1 MEISKNL
8 LVDWVIPAPQ
18 TKNLKIAKE
27 ILLIF
32 SFAFFT
38 AICAKIKIEIGI
50 VPITA
55 QTLGVLLSGAL
66 LGSLRGTLSQ
76 FLYLLLGLF
85 GAPFFARGEGISYI
99 FSPTFGYI
107 VGFVFCTYIVGYL
120 AERGWTKNYF
130 LTFLAFILGNFFL
143 YIPGL
148 FYLASFVGFEK
159 VFQIGLLPFIPGDLF
174 KILLATY
181 LLPTLWKIFPSK

>member
-1 MEISKNL
+1 MDISKNL
-8 LVDWVIPAPQ
+8 LVDCVIPTPQ
-18 TKNLKIAKE
+18 TKSLKIAKE

-38 AICAKIKIEIGI
+38 AICAKIKIEIGV

-55 QTLGVLLSGAL
+55 QTFGVLLSGAL

-76 FLYLLLGLF
+76 FLYLLLGIF
-85 GAPFFARGEGISYI
+85 GAPFFARGGGISYI

-107 VGFVFCTYIVGYL
+107 VGFVFCAYLVGHL

-130 LTFLAFILGNFFL
+130 LTFLAFILGNLFL

-148 FYLASFVGFEK
+148 LYLTNFVGFEK
-159 VFQIGLLPFIPGDLF
+159 VFQIGLLPFIPGDVL
-174 KILLATY
+174 KIFLATY
-181 LLPTLWKIFPSK
+181 LLPTLWKIFRCK